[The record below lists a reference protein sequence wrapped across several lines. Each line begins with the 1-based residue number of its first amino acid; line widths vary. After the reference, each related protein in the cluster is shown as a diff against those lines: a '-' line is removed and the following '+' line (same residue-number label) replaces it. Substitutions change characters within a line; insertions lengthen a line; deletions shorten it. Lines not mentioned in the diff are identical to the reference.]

1 MKNDYILIEYNH
13 IYYTTIHKFIYLWLQ
28 ALPKTL
34 HKATSL
40 VTFRASGN
48 KVRKLPPKIGES
60 KTLRFLYVQ
69 NNLLKSLPKTIYK
82 IPVEV
87 NASDNTIKE
96 LPKIALT
103 KKVMPQSP
111 QRNMISKFFDR
122 CSSWA
127 QKYAFRGIVYY
138 QVLLLQEKKKRTFTV
153 KANHDPLI
161 CWQSEMSPV
170 QCNQST
176 CSMSRLIQN
185 QSFYEPFLAWTKSWL
200 SKSALT
206 TFFCTFFTVLWS
218 TLLTLMFI

>member
-1 MKNDYILIEYNH
+1 MKNDYILIEDKH
-13 IYYTTIHKFIYLWLQ
+13 IYQIINTTINNYIYLWLQ

-40 VTFRASGN
+40 VTFQASGN

-87 NASDNTIKE
+87 DASDNAIKE

-103 KKVMPQSP
+103 KKVTPLSR
-111 QRNMISKFFDR
+111 QRNMIIKFYDG

-127 QKYAFRGIVYY
+127 QKYAFCGIVYH
-138 QVLLLQEKKKRTFTV
+138 QVLLFQEKKKRTFTV
-153 KANHDPLI
+153 KANHDPPI

-170 QCNQST
+170 
-176 CSMSRLIQN
+176 
-185 QSFYEPFLAWTKSWL
+185 
-200 SKSALT
+200 
-206 TFFCTFFTVLWS
+206 
-218 TLLTLMFI
+218 

>member
-1 MKNDYILIEYNH
+1 MKNDYILIEDKH
-13 IYYTTIHKFIYLWLQ
+13 IYQIINTTINNYIYLWLQ

-87 NASDNTIKE
+87 DASDNAIKE

-111 QRNMISKFFDR
+111 QNNMISKFKDR
-122 CSSWA
+122 CSWA
-127 QKYAFRGIVYY
+127 QKYAFRRTVHH
-138 QVLLLQEKKKRTFTV
+138 QVPLLQEKKKRTFTV
-153 KANHDPLI
+153 TANHNPLI
-161 CWQSEMSPV
+161 CRHSEMSPV
-170 QCNQST
+170 
-176 CSMSRLIQN
+176 
-185 QSFYEPFLAWTKSWL
+185 
-200 SKSALT
+200 
-206 TFFCTFFTVLWS
+206 
-218 TLLTLMFI
+218 

>member
-13 IYYTTIHKFIYLWLQ
+13 IYYATINKFIYLWLQ

-87 NASDNTIKE
+87 DASDNTIKE

-103 KKVMPQSP
+103 KKVTPLSL
-111 QRNMISKFFDR
+111 QRNMISKFYDG
-122 CSSWA
+122 CSWA
-127 QKYAFRGIVYY
+127 KKYASRGTVYY

-161 CWQSEMSPV
+161 CRHSEMSPV
-170 QCNQST
+170 
-176 CSMSRLIQN
+176 
-185 QSFYEPFLAWTKSWL
+185 
-200 SKSALT
+200 
-206 TFFCTFFTVLWS
+206 
-218 TLLTLMFI
+218 